1 MCEEW
6 QMYRVDHDGRLIG
19 LFTWRQAW
27 VIWLFIVRHYQ
38 DPNNIFPRL
47 RVRKIEDRK
56 NIIFFSIDLVRDATI
71 FGKGGLGQSLKGQ
84 QRLNTFS

>member
-1 MCEEW
+1 MH
-6 QMYRVDHDGRLIG
+6 RGDRDGRLIG

-47 RVRKIEDRK
+47 RVNEEDRK
-56 NIIFFSIDLVRDATI
+56 NIIFSIDFVRDPTI
-71 FGKGGLGQSLKGQ
+71 FGKGSLGHSLKGEQ
-84 QRLNTFS
+84 SLNTFS